1 MANALAAIGGNA
13 LFSTMDLTSG
23 YYNVELHEQDCKYT
37 EFTSPFGL
45 YEYNHMPQGLCNSPA
60 TFMSM
65 TLAIFRDQTF
75 LSVLC
80 CLDDVL
86 VCAATEE
93 VALEHLQVV
102 FQRPQVY
109 NLKLAP
115 KKSHFLRQ
123 SMKFLGHIVNADG
136 IRSSITSLVEATL
149 YGRGY
154 KCSDPR
160 R

>member
-1 MANALAAIGGNA
+1 
-13 LFSTMDLTSG
+13 
-23 YYNVELHEQDCKYT
+23 
-37 EFTSPFGL
+37 
-45 YEYNHMPQGLCNSPA
+45 MPQGLCNSPA
-60 TFMSM
+60 TFIRM

-86 VCAATEE
+86 VCAPTEE
-93 VALEHLQVV
+93 VERLQVV
-102 FQRPQVY
+102 FQRPQAY

-115 KKSHFLRQ
+115 KKSRFLRQ

-136 IRSSITSLVEATL
+136 IRSDPEKIASITSLVEATL